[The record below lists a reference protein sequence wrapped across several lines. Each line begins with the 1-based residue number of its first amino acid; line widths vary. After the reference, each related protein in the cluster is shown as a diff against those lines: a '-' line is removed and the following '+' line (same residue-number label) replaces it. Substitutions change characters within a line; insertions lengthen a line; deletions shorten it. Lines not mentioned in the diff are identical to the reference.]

1 MSEQR
6 TVDGRYRLDKAV
18 GSGGM
23 GVVWRA
29 FDLRLGRVVAV
40 KEVRFPSAMSDDE
53 RDALTKRAMLEAQSA
68 GRLDHPN
75 IVPVHDVILEGEQP
89 FIIMRF
95 VEGRSL
101 DQTVSA
107 DGPLPDRV
115 VARIGVQLLDALG
128 AAHAADVIHRD
139 VKPHNVL
146 IQTDGT
152 AQLTD
157 FSIASVFGTETLTKT
172 GALLGSPGYIAP
184 ERLMTGATTPG
195 GDLFALGATLFF
207 AVEGIGPFVAKETIV
222 GLFASATQPHP
233 RPKFAGP
240 RLTRVIDGLL
250 EKKPE
255 ERLDRPEARAL
266 LLSIAETPEESET
279 RSGEFVPPP
288 PGRVDTDDR
297 VGRGAA
303 AVPGL
308 PQGDLPS
315 DNSTAVFAVREQSR
329 PLSRQS
335 SNAPSSGAPSSGAPV
350 SGGVVYGRPISG
362 APVSGAPSSGGA
374 VYGRPISGAPVS
386 GGVVYGRPISGAP
399 VSGAPI
405 SGAPS
410 SGAPS
415 SGAPWAGVPTSGVP
429 VTGARELGWGPG
441 GGPSSGHDSGH
452 GNSGHGNSG
461 HGNSGHGNSGH
472 GNSGHGGP
480 PTFRPSAVPTSPPA
494 GQRWKRLLAVVTIIV
509 LGLGAGIIANLIATT
524 QDRSSRANR
533 AGTNIEEVPTT
544 GNDTTPTTPPSPG
557 AEMSDDPGA
566 KPVPTGTRPQP
577 TPTTSSPGPGIT
589 SEEPPEPKVLSA
601 SLSVQQPTN
610 PVDCANPLAIAIT
623 VNVKTTGALAVE
635 WAVSRGG
642 TTVASQTRTV
652 GEKDTGFSVSPLDT
666 MAKPAAG
673 AHSYSL
679 SIKAPNAV
687 SAGPETIEIKCA
699 QADPGGTNTAT
710 PNAFTR

>member
-40 KEVRFPSAMSDDE
+40 KEVRFPSAMSDEE

-115 VARIGVQLLDALG
+115 VARIGVQMLDALG

-207 AVEGIGPFVAKETIV
+207 AAEGIGPFVAKETIV

-233 RPKFAGP
+233 RPKSAGP
-240 RLTRVIDGLL
+240 RLTQVIDGLL
-250 EKKPE
+250 EKNPE
-255 ERLDRPEARAL
+255 ERLDRSQARAL
-266 LLSIAETPEESET
+266 LTSIADAPEESET

-297 VGRGAA
+297 SGRA

-315 DNSTAVFAVREQSR
+315 DNSTAVFAVREQLR
-329 PLSRQS
+329 PLSWQAGQQQS
-335 SNAPSSGAPSSGAPV
+335 APV
-350 SGGVVYGRPISG
+350 SGGRVYGRPVSG
-362 APVSGAPSSGGA
+362 APAPVSGVPSSGGA
-374 VYGRPISGAPVS
+374 VHGR
-386 GGVVYGRPISGAP
+386 P
-399 VSGAPI
+399 VSGAP
-405 SGAPS
+405 
-410 SGAPS
+410 
-415 SGAPWAGVPTSGVP
+415 VFGVP

-441 GGPSSGHDSGH
+441 ANSGANSGAGSGATSGH
-452 GNSGHGNSG
+452 GNSGHGNSEY
-461 HGNSGHGNSGH
+461 
-472 GNSGHGGP
+472 GGP
-480 PTFRPSAVPTSPPA
+480 PTFRPPNAPTSPPA
-494 GQRWKRLLAVVTIIV
+494 GQRWKRILAVVTIIV
-509 LGLGAGIIANLIATT
+509 LGLGAGIIANVVAT
-524 QDRSSRANR
+524 QDRKEKANTVG
-533 AGTNIEEVPTT
+533 ATIDDGPTS
-544 GNDTTPTTPPSPG
+544 GGDTTPTTPPSPG
-557 AEMSDDPGA
+557 AETTEGKGA
-566 KPVPTGTRPQP
+566 EPVPSGTRPQP
-577 TPTTSSPGPGIT
+577 SPSTTSPSDPGETT
-589 SEEPPEPKVLSA
+589 SEPPPAGKVV
-601 SLSVQQPTN
+601 SVGLVVQAPPAQ
-610 PVDCANPLAIAIT
+610 VDCTAPLTISMT
-623 VNVKTTGALAVE
+623 VSIEASGPATID
-635 WAVSRGG
+635 WAVSRGAWTSGDTFTAAEKNLTFSASRKETIAKPTAG
-642 TTVASQTRTV
+642 TYSYTMSSQT
-652 GEKDTGFSVSPLDT
+652 
-666 MAKPAAG
+666 
-673 AHSYSL
+673 
-679 SIKAPNAV
+679 PNV
-687 SAGPETIEIKCA
+687 KTAGPETIEITCA
-699 QADPGGTNTAT
+699 PADPGGPGSTT
-710 PNAFTR
+710 PVPAAR

>member
-1 MSEQR
+1 
-6 TVDGRYRLDKAV
+6 
-18 GSGGM
+18 M

-53 RDALTKRAMLEAQSA
+53 RDSLTKRAMLEAQSA

-184 ERLMTGATTPG
+184 ERLMTGSTTPG

-315 DNSTAVFAVREQSR
+315 DNSTAVFAVRERSR
-329 PLSRQS
+329 PLAS
-335 SNAPSSGAPSSGAPV
+335 SAPSSGAPV

-362 APVSGAPSSGGA
+362 AP
-374 VYGRPISGAPVS
+374 ISGAS
-386 GGVVYGRPISGAP
+386 SSAGVVYGRPVSGAP
-399 VSGAPI
+399 VSGAPV
-405 SGAPS
+405 SGGPV
-410 SGAPS
+410 SGGPV

-441 GGPSSGHDSGH
+441 SNSGGSGH

-480 PTFRPSAVPTSPPA
+480 PPTFRPPAVPTSPPA
-494 GQRWKRLLAVVTIIV
+494 GQRWKRLLAVVTIVV
-509 LGLGAGIIANLIATT
+509 LGLGAGIIANLIAT
-524 QDRSSRANR
+524 QDRGSKANR
-533 AGTNIEEVPTT
+533 AGINIVDAPTT

-557 AEMSDDPGA
+557 AETSDEPGA
-566 KPVPTGTRPQP
+566 QPVPTGTRPQP
-577 TPTTSSPGPGIT
+577 TPITSSPDPTDT
-589 SEEPPEPKVLSA
+589 SEPPTDPKVLSA

-610 PVDCANPLAIAIT
+610 PVDCAKQLTIVIT
-623 VNVKTTGALAVE
+623 VNVKTVGAAAVE

-652 GEKDTGFSVSPLDT
+652 TEKDTGFSVSPEDV
-666 MAKPAAG
+666 MGKPAAG

-679 SIKAPNAV
+679 TIKAPTAV
-687 SAGPETIEIKCA
+687 NAGPEIIEIKCA

-710 PNAFTR
+710 PNPFTR